1 MLLLILIEKLALGK
15 AVKIN
20 MWPLKVYKSYIIWC
34 CLFWVVFFERV
45 IFGTVDVEQIEK
57 ELEW

>member
-15 AVKIN
+15 AVKVN

-34 CLFWVVFFERV
+34 CLFWVVFF
-45 IFGTVDVEQIEK
+45 
-57 ELEW
+57 